1 MKNLIALTLLL
12 FSPAFAFAQDAESK
26 EAPKPVKQEEAK
38 DKEAEAQEA
47 VEVPEGSILPPGVGP
62 QPKDSAAE
70 IIELFKRVDEKM
82 KAIDAILFDMGAGEL
97 PLAAP
102 EDSGLG
108 DLLSLTKGASDDVV
122 RDIDRILKIA
132 DEMSKSQRKSGQSGS
147 DKQGQ
152 KGQTGQTKEGEG
164 EKQQGD
170 NDEKEENDSPKKQG
184 EQGEDKSKPED
195 EEGEQKEGEPKSGK
209 ESDETGQNSPNG
221 GTSAAKLGAGS
232 QANRS
237 ERWGELPERL
247 RETFRTQGGEDLPLF
262 YRDWIESYYRHLI
275 KGDSR

>member
-1 MKNLIALTLLL
+1 MALPMKNLITLSLLL

-26 EAPKPVKQEEAK
+26 DAPKPVKLEEAK
-38 DKEAEAQEA
+38 DKKPEAQEA
-47 VEVPEGSILPPGVGP
+47 GEVPEGSILPPRVVP

-70 IIELFKRVDEKM
+70 IIELFKQVDEKM
-82 KAIDAILFDMGAGEL
+82 KAIDAILFDIGAGEL

-102 EDSGLG
+102 EGSGLG

-122 RDIDRILKIA
+122 RDIDKILKIA
-132 DEMSKSQRKSGQSGS
+132 DEMSKSQSKSGQSGS
-147 DKQGQ
+147 AKPGQ
-152 KGQTGQTKEGEG
+152 KGQAEKPKEGEG
-164 EKQQGD
+164 EKKDGSD
-170 NDEKEENDSPKKQG
+170 PPK
-184 EQGEDKSKPED
+184 EQGQEGEDGSKPKD
-195 EEGEQKEGEPKSGK
+195 KEGAQEEGEPKSEK
-209 ESDETGQNSPNG
+209 ESDDTAQNSPNG
-221 GTSAAKLGAGS
+221 GTSNAKLGAGS

-262 YRDWIESYYRHLI
+262 YRDWIESYYRHLN